1 MLEERRE
8 AGVRVGLPGREGPQ
22 GPVSVEG
29 LCLACQGGGGG
40 GQWFLEASGM
50 ALRIATEEVHIFSAL
65 CSGKMQLRYSSCRN
79 QN

>member
-8 AGVRVGLPGREGPQ
+8 SAVSEGLPGREGLQ
-22 GPVSVEG
+22 GPVSVGG

-40 GQWFLEASGM
+40 QWFLEANGL